1 MAIILSH
8 SCKGIYIY
16 QYTFLVKFF
25 HYIGLT
31 VQIKQLSN
39 ESFHNVVL
47 TISTRPSV
55 KKQQPATEHKKNSS
69 FIKVIKRTEVRNFS
83 LACNQYCDSLY
94 HDNREASRIQDLK
107 EP

>member
-1 MAIILSH
+1 MVIILSH
-8 SCKGIYIY
+8 AKVYISIYI
-16 QYTFLVKFF
+16 LAKIF

-31 VQIKQLSN
+31 VQIKQLLN

-69 FIKVIKRTEVRNFS
+69 FINAILPTEVRNFS
-83 LACNQYCDSLY
+83 LAC
-94 HDNREASRIQDLK
+94 ETSRSIK
-107 EP
+107 